1 MDELYIN
8 KVLDGD
14 IDAFRYFVHQYKDR
28 AYNIAFSVL
37 KNEFDAR
44 DAVQEA
50 YIIAYRK
57 LGKFRGKSKFSTWFI
72 RIVINE
78 SLKHSNKKAAVK
90 REITGD
96 ANESAD
102 PGSVDIQDKLT
113 RDQQKYYI
121 DLAMKNIPSN
131 EALALALFYMEE
143 YSIEEIRELT
153 GWTESN
159 VKVILHRARKSMY
172 HELNL
177 LLSTEK
183 KTLY

>member
-1 MDELYIN
+1 MDELYIK

-50 YIIAYRK
+50 FIIAFHK
-57 LGKFRGKSKFSTWFI
+57 LDKFRERSKFSTWFF

-78 SLKHSNKKAAVK
+78 ALKNSK
-90 REITGD
+90 RAGKEKYINDTRTD
-96 ANESAD
+96 YAD
-102 PGSVDIQDKLT
+102 PGYIEIQDNLT
-113 RDQQKYYI
+113 RDQQKYFI
-121 DLAMKNIPSN
+121 EQAMQNIPSN
-131 EALALALFYMEE
+131 EALALSLFYIEE
-143 YSIEEIRELT
+143 YAIEEIREMT
-153 GWTESN
+153 GWTESK
-159 VKVILHRARKSMY
+159 VKVLLHRARKNMY
-172 HELNL
+172 HELNVL
-177 LLSTEK
+177 LATEK

>member
-78 SLKHSNKKAAVK
+78 SLKHSKKAAVE
-90 REITGD
+90 REITGN

>member
-50 YIIAYRK
+50 FIIAFRK

-78 SLKHSNKKAAVK
+78 SLKHSKKAAVEQ
-90 REITGD
+90 EITGN
-96 ANESAD
+96 ALESAD

-121 DLAMKNIPSN
+121 DLAMKNIPPG

-153 GWTESN
+153 GWTVSN
-159 VKVILHRARKSMY
+159 VKVTLHRARKSMY
-172 HELNL
+172 DELNL
-177 LLSTEK
+177 LLSAEK

>member
-1 MDELYIN
+1 MDELYIK

-28 AYNIAFSVL
+28 AYTMALSVL

-50 YIIAYRK
+50 YIIAFRK
-57 LGKFRGKSKFSTWFI
+57 LDKFRGRSKFSTWFF

-78 SLKHSNKKAAVK
+78 SLKLSAGLK
-90 REITGD
+90 RERPAVMDSTGVPETGYI
-96 ANESAD
+96 N
-102 PGSVDIQDKLT
+102 IQDSLSQEE
-113 RDQQKYYI
+113 RQYYI
-121 DLAMKNIPSN
+121 ERAMKNVPSN
-131 EALALALFYMEE
+131 EALALTLFYMQEN
-143 YSIEEIRELT
+143 SLEEIRELT
-153 GWTESN
+153 GWTVSK
-159 VKVILHRARKSMY
+159 VKVLLHRGRKNMY
-172 HELNL
+172 HELSL

>member
-50 YIIAYRK
+50 FIIAFRK
-57 LGKFRGKSKFSTWFI
+57 LVKFRGKSKFSTWFI

-78 SLKHSNKKAAVK
+78 SLKHSNKAAAEK
-90 REITGD
+90 KITGK
-96 ANESAD
+96 AIESAD

-121 DLAMKNIPSN
+121 DLAMKNIPPS
-131 EALALALFYMEE
+131 EALALALYYMEE

-153 GWTESN
+153 GWTASN
-159 VKVILHRARKSMY
+159 VKVTLHRARKSMY

>member
-1 MDELYIN
+1 MDELYIK

-37 KNEFDAR
+37 KNEFDAC
-44 DAVQEA
+44 DTVQEA
-50 YIIAYRK
+50 FIIAFRK
-57 LGKFRGKSKFSTWFI
+57 LGKFRGRSKFATWFY

-78 SLKHSNKKAAVK
+78 ALKSSKK
-90 REITGD
+90 TGKEKFFTD
-96 ANESAD
+96 TRTNSVD
-102 PGSVDIQDKLT
+102 PGHIEIKDNLS

-121 DLAMKNIPSN
+121 GLALQNIPSN
-131 EALALALFYMEE
+131 EALTLTLFYIEE
-143 YSIEEIRELT
+143 QTIEEIRQLT
-153 GWTESN
+153 GWTESKI
-159 VKVILHRARKSMY
+159 KVLLHRARKSMY
-172 HELNL
+172 HELNI

>member
-1 MDELYIN
+1 MDELYIK

-14 IDAFRYFVHQYKDR
+14 IDAFRYFVHQYKDK
-28 AYNIAFSVL
+28 AYNLAFSVL

-50 YIIAYRK
+50 FIIAFRK
-57 LGKFRGKSKFSTWFI
+57 LGKFRGKSKFSTWFF

-78 SLKHSNKKAAVK
+78 ALKSSKLIRKEKYIADTRTDSAEPGHV
-90 REITGD
+90 EID
-96 ANESAD
+96 
-102 PGSVDIQDKLT
+102 DIVS

-121 DLAMKNIPSN
+121 DQAMQNIPSK
-131 EALALALFYMEE
+131 EALALTLFYIEE
-143 YSIEEIRELT
+143 YSVEEIREVT

-159 VKVILHRARKSMY
+159 VKVLLHRARKNMY
-172 HELNL
+172 KELNI

>member
-1 MDELYIN
+1 MDELYIR

-14 IDAFRYFVHQYKDR
+14 IDAFRYFVHQYKDK
-28 AYNIAFSVL
+28 AYNLAFSVL

-44 DAVQEA
+44 DVVQEA
-50 YIIAYRK
+50 YIIAFRK
-57 LGKFRGKSKFSTWFI
+57 IGKFRGKSKFSTWFF

-78 SLKHSNKKAAVK
+78 ALKSLKVAGKEKSIADT
-90 REITGD
+90 RT
-96 ANESAD
+96 ESVD
-102 PGSVDIQDKLT
+102 PGHIRIDDTLS

-121 DLAMKNIPSN
+121 DLAMQNISSN
-131 EALALALFYMEE
+131 EALALTMFYMEE
-143 YSIEEIRELT
+143 YSIEEIREIT

-159 VKVILHRARKSMY
+159 VKVLLHRARKSMY
-172 HELNL
+172 QELNL